1 MTPRVK
7 KYLPYFQFLTSFIS
21 SYPAS
26 VIKKK
31 KKETTATKTIIMFKL
46 WASFGP
52 KLIVMFSSHLNPFLF
67 YISFHSVFILQKW
80 SFI

>member
-1 MTPRVK
+1 MMTPRVK
-7 KYLPYFQFLTSFIS
+7 KYLSYFQFLTSFIS

-26 VIKKK
+26 VIKKKK

-52 KLIVMFSSHLNPFLF
+52 KLIFL
-67 YISFHSVFILQKW
+67 
-80 SFI
+80 